1 MTTKKEVLKEMP
13 VKATE
18 KKEVP
23 CKSVSKKTSAD
34 GVVVNKNYPNFKVTD
49 NLKKDL
55 MNQPASMV
63 STADKKIYQTAI
75 KGINSEL
82 EKAEKCYLN
91 IAFKL
96 HKIYSKKLYAIDNFQ
111 NIYDFAESMFHLAKG
126 TCNNYINIVE
136 RFGDYSSDEKNVIS
150 FTGKLKPEYEK
161 FSSSKLIAMLGLPE
175 NILRTISPDMTVRE
189 IKEIKREYKDG
200 MSAIEDKQKI
210 VDSTAKIIDDESEEP
225 EESEVLGEFE
235 LNSGEKE
242 MKSIR
247 VAIVDNIL
255 SLSPDIQDVI
265 GSAYAD
271 FKEKYPNRK
280 ASFDIR
286 LIWD

>member
-1 MTTKKEVLKEMP
+1 MTTKKESIKEMP
-13 VKATE
+13 KKVKEE
-18 KKEVP
+18 KAVEAMK
-23 CKSVSKKTSAD
+23 A
-34 GVVVNKNYPNFKVTD
+34 
-49 NLKKDL
+49 DL
-55 MNQPASMV
+55 MNRPASMV
-63 STADKKIYQTAI
+63 SASDKRIYQNTI
-75 KGINSEL
+75 KGINSEFG
-82 EKAEKCYLN
+82 KAQKCYLN

-96 HKIYSKKLYAIDNFQ
+96 HLIYTKKLYVIDNYQ
-111 NIYDFAESMFHLAKG
+111 NINDFAMSMFDLSK
-126 TCNNYINIVE
+126 TVCNNYINIIDQ
-136 RFGDYSSDEKNVIS
+136 FGDYTADENNVIS

-161 FSSSKLIAMLGLPE
+161 FSSSQLIAMLKLPE
-175 NILRTISPDMTVRE
+175 NILKTISPEMSVRE

-200 MSAIEDKQKI
+200 LSAIEDK
-210 VDSTAKIIDDESEEP
+210 KIIDTTAKVLSDDESDESDEP
-225 EESEVLGEFE
+225 EVPEEFE
-235 LNSGEKE
+235 LTSGEKE

-255 SLSPDIQDVI
+255 SLSPDIQDII